1 MRGGGRRGVGVFEDS
16 GIPVAPGD
24 APAPQQCVVSTGAEL
39 VGHSQPVY
47 ACCTSQD
54 ATLLL
59 SASGDRTVKLWNV
72 KELSLLRDLQGHKSA
87 VYSCA
92 MSPDSKWALSGS
104 VDGEI
109 KVWNLR
115 TGREVYSDEA
125 QHKGAVLCI
134 DLSPLPRKMEAPS
147 SPPPELLEF
156 APSPSVPRPLR
167 VSTSLTGVSASADK
181 TLALWTLDISS
192 VVTGEADWTTPVPLP
207 RDAGVGVGGGGES
220 KVDAS
225 GRAADDVMLGA
236 AGMSTP
242 IGVRMGQLAATAD
255 ALQGG
260 GGVVEVGRG
269 VGEVIVRLSRVA
281 SLGGHKGAVYCAA
294 FSHDGLLVAS
304 ASGDGAV
311 KVWNTKTCVILRTLW
326 GHKDA
331 VMSVDWSSD
340 SSLLLS
346 ASQVDIRNKL
356 KHMRNTLATH

>member
-1 MRGGGRRGVGVFEDS
+1 MG
-16 GIPVAPGD
+16 PVAPGD

-59 SASGDRTVKLWNV
+59 SASGDRTVKLWNI
-72 KELSLLRDLQGHKSA
+72 KELSLVRDLQGHRSA

-134 DLSPLPRKMEAPS
+134 DLSPLPRKMEATS

-156 APSPSVPRPLR
+156 ALSPSVPRPLR

-181 TLALWTLDISS
+181 TLALWTARS
-192 VVTGEADWTTPVPLP
+192 TRPVAPPMMSCWAQRGCRRPLGFGWASLPQP
-207 RDAGVGVGGGGES
+207 RTLSREEGVWWRWE
-220 KVDAS
+220 
-225 GRAADDVMLGA
+225 
-236 AGMSTP
+236 
-242 IGVRMGQLAATAD
+242 GVR
-255 ALQGG
+255 
-260 GGVVEVGRG
+260 
-269 VGEVIVRLSRVA
+269 VR
-281 SLGGHKGAVYCAA
+281 
-294 FSHDGLLVAS
+294 
-304 ASGDGAV
+304 
-311 KVWNTKTCVILRTLW
+311 
-326 GHKDA
+326 
-331 VMSVDWSSD
+331 
-340 SSLLLS
+340 
-346 ASQVDIRNKL
+346 
-356 KHMRNTLATH
+356 